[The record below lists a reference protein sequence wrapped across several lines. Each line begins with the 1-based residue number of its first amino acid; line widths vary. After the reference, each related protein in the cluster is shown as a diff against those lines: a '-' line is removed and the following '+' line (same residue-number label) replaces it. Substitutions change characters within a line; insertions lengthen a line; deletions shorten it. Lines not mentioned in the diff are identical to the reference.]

1 MNEWGEVGR
10 WGRGRVARGGGDEI
24 GWLGE
29 GRGGEERE
37 GEGEEREEVGEKKME
52 GKKEWEWVMRD
63 EDEWWGV
70 EMSDEG
76 ERIVDTRIK
85 L

>member
-29 GRGGEERE
+29 GRGGKKKEEK
-37 GEGEEREEVGEKKME
+37 ERR
-52 GKKEWEWVMRD
+52 GKKSEKRRGKGRKNEN
-63 EDEWWGV
+63 E
-70 EMSDEG
+70 
-76 ERIVDTRIK
+76 
-85 L
+85 